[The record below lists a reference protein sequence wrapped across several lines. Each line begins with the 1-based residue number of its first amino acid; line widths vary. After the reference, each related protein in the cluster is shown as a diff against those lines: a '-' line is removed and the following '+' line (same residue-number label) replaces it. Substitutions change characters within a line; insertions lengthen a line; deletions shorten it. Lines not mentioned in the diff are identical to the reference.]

1 MPGNLAAGAVLSDP
15 ARRLEGSLM
24 TNANSVDKLELS
36 LCVLATL
43 CIAALFALDVYMG
56 IG

>member
-1 MPGNLAAGAVLSDP
+1 
-15 ARRLEGSLM
+15 M
-24 TNANSVDKLELS
+24 TNANSLDKLQFS
-36 LCVLATL
+36 LCIFATL

>member
-1 MPGNLAAGAVLSDP
+1 MDELLKMQPCDQ
-15 ARRLEGSLM
+15 ARPLERSLM

-36 LCVLATL
+36 LCVFATL